1 MEISLRVMYGELSL
15 HGTARMCI
23 LFRFFS
29 VHKQSLATI
38 ECFRGEQ
45 MPRLDFGHVQDDVN
59 LHILRIFEGTFCL
72 MRPILGLT
80 SEYLKHSARQAV
92 LLVYRNNR
100 IWKQ

>member
-1 MEISLRVMYGELSL
+1 MEISLWVMYGELRPAWDCEDVHSVQVL
-15 HGTARMCI
+15 LGPQTVIGYYRMFQGRANAQI
-23 LFRFFS
+23 
-29 VHKQSLATI
+29 
-38 ECFRGEQ
+38 
-45 MPRLDFGHVQDDVN
+45 RLWHVQDDVN

-92 LLVYRNNR
+92 HLVYRNNR